1 MIQNNVWNHSKMFIE
16 LFTCLVSASNLT
28 KWVSLSNQKFEI
40 QPTFINSNPN
50 EYSQEFHN

>member
-16 LFTCLVSASNLT
+16 LFTGLVSASNLT

-50 EYSQEFHN
+50 EFSQEFHN